1 MAVTLRYFTKFG
13 KPALQKTICVGKYAK
28 VLYFLVRVQCRR
40 KECSRSLSH
49 LLMSFLSYCLYPFC
63 ERGIRSCIPHFWKS
77 RVMPPVPTVAPPLT
91 VDVECV
97 RWQTRMYSNL
107 KVRRL
112 SMNYDLL
119 SKIRTAFVTELRF
132 AAESSPRMLT
142 EVMYRFA
149 RSLRVVLD
157 APFQSFP
164 RHVLHPSANILL
176 TVIHRHELI
185 VNKQV
190 SNSW

>member
-1 MAVTLRYFTKFG
+1 
-13 KPALQKTICVGKYAK
+13 
-28 VLYFLVRVQCRR
+28 
-40 KECSRSLSH
+40 
-49 LLMSFLSYCLYPFC
+49 
-63 ERGIRSCIPHFWKS
+63 
-77 RVMPPVPTVAPPLT
+77 
-91 VDVECV
+91 
-97 RWQTRMYSNL
+97 
-107 KVRRL
+107 
-112 SMNYDLL
+112 MNYDLL

-164 RHVLHPSANILL
+164 RHVLRPSANILL